1 MRIQLD
7 DHHFLNTDSF
17 CCWITREKPN
27 KDGKVNPRNM
37 SGYYPTFTGAVESY
51 IERRIKSSE
60 ATENSGKVYSTEI
73 WDTGEVRI
81 VTEQG
86 YINQLSEH
94 TVVVTDRSLDDVPQ
108 EIWDSMDAV
117 ESEVTK

>member
-7 DHHFLNTDSF
+7 EHHFLNTDNF

-51 IERRIKSSE
+51 IERRIKTSE
-60 ATENSGKVYSTEI
+60 ATEIAELKNEI
-73 WDTGEVRI
+73 EALKTEVRGW
-81 VTEQG
+81 EE
-86 YINQLSEH
+86 N
-94 TVVVTDRSLDDVPQ
+94 RK
-108 EIWDSMDAV
+108 W
-117 ESEVTK
+117 

>member
-7 DHHFLNTDSF
+7 EHHFLNTDNF

-51 IERRIKSSE
+51 IERRIKTSE
-60 ATENSGKVYSTEI
+60 ATEISELKNEI
-73 WDTGEVRI
+73 EALKTEVRGW
-81 VTEQG
+81 EE
-86 YINQLSEH
+86 N
-94 TVVVTDRSLDDVPQ
+94 R
-108 EIWDSMDAV
+108 
-117 ESEVTK
+117 K

>member
-7 DHHFLNTDSF
+7 EHHFLNTDNF

-51 IERRIKSSE
+51 IERRIKTSE
-60 ATENSGKVYSTEI
+60 ATEIAELKNEI
-73 WDTGEVRI
+73 EALKTEVRGW
-81 VTEQG
+81 EE
-86 YINQLSEH
+86 N
-94 TVVVTDRSLDDVPQ
+94 R
-108 EIWDSMDAV
+108 
-117 ESEVTK
+117 K

>member
-7 DHHFLNTDSF
+7 EHHFLNTDDF

-51 IERRIKSSE
+51 IERRIKTSE
-60 ATENSGKVYSTEI
+60 ATEISKLKNEI
-73 WDTGEVRI
+73 EALKAEVRGW
-81 VTEQG
+81 EE
-86 YINQLSEH
+86 N
-94 TVVVTDRSLDDVPQ
+94 R
-108 EIWDSMDAV
+108 
-117 ESEVTK
+117 K

>member
-7 DHHFLNTDSF
+7 EHHFLNTDNF

-51 IERRIKSSE
+51 IERRIKTSE
-60 ATENSGKVYSTEI
+60 ATEISELKNEI
-73 WDTGEVRI
+73 EALKAEVRGW
-81 VTEQG
+81 EE
-86 YINQLSEH
+86 N
-94 TVVVTDRSLDDVPQ
+94 R
-108 EIWDSMDAV
+108 
-117 ESEVTK
+117 K

>member
-7 DHHFLNTDSF
+7 EDHFLNTDNF

-51 IERRIKSSE
+51 IERRIKTSE
-60 ATENSGKVYSTEI
+60 ATEISELKNEI
-73 WDTGEVRI
+73 EALKAEVRGW
-81 VTEQG
+81 EE
-86 YINQLSEH
+86 N
-94 TVVVTDRSLDDVPQ
+94 R
-108 EIWDSMDAV
+108 
-117 ESEVTK
+117 K

>member
-7 DHHFLNTDSF
+7 EHHFLNTDNF

-51 IERRIKSSE
+51 IEWRIKTSE
-60 ATENSGKVYSTEI
+60 ATEISELKNEI
-73 WDTGEVRI
+73 EALKTEVRGW
-81 VTEQG
+81 EE
-86 YINQLSEH
+86 N
-94 TVVVTDRSLDDVPQ
+94 R
-108 EIWDSMDAV
+108 
-117 ESEVTK
+117 K

>member
-7 DHHFLNTDSF
+7 NHHFLNTDNF

-51 IERRIKSSE
+51 IERRIKTSE
-60 ATENSGKVYSTEI
+60 ATEIAELKNEI
-73 WDTGEVRI
+73 EALKAEVRGW
-81 VTEQG
+81 EE
-86 YINQLSEH
+86 N
-94 TVVVTDRSLDDVPQ
+94 R
-108 EIWDSMDAV
+108 
-117 ESEVTK
+117 K

>member
-7 DHHFLNTDSF
+7 EHHFLNTDNF

-51 IERRIKSSE
+51 IERRIKTSE
-60 ATENSGKVYSTEI
+60 ATEIAELKNEI
-73 WDTGEVRI
+73 EALKAEVRGW
-81 VTEQG
+81 EE
-86 YINQLSEH
+86 N
-94 TVVVTDRSLDDVPQ
+94 R
-108 EIWDSMDAV
+108 
-117 ESEVTK
+117 K

>member
-7 DHHFLNTDSF
+7 DHHFLNTDNF

-51 IERRIKSSE
+51 IERRIKTSE
-60 ATENSGKVYSTEI
+60 ATEIAKLKNEI
-73 WDTGEVRI
+73 EALKAEVRGW
-81 VTEQG
+81 EE
-86 YINQLSEH
+86 N
-94 TVVVTDRSLDDVPQ
+94 R
-108 EIWDSMDAV
+108 
-117 ESEVTK
+117 K

>member
-7 DHHFLNTDSF
+7 EHHFLNTDNF

-51 IERRIKSSE
+51 IERRIKTSE
-60 ATENSGKVYSTEI
+60 ATEISELKNEI
-73 WDTGEVRI
+73 EALKTEVRGW
-81 VTEQG
+81 EENG
-86 YINQLSEH
+86 
-94 TVVVTDRSLDDVPQ
+94 
-108 EIWDSMDAV
+108 
-117 ESEVTK
+117 K

>member
-7 DHHFLNTDSF
+7 EYHFLNTDNF

-51 IERRIKSSE
+51 IERRIKTSE
-60 ATENSGKVYSTEI
+60 ATEIAELKNEI
-73 WDTGEVRI
+73 EALKTEVRGW
-81 VTEQG
+81 EE
-86 YINQLSEH
+86 N
-94 TVVVTDRSLDDVPQ
+94 R
-108 EIWDSMDAV
+108 
-117 ESEVTK
+117 K

>member
-7 DHHFLNTDSF
+7 DHHFLNTDNF

-51 IERRIKSSE
+51 IERRIKTSE
-60 ATENSGKVYSTEI
+60 ATESAELKNEI
-73 WDTGEVRI
+73 EALKAEVRGW
-81 VTEQG
+81 EE
-86 YINQLSEH
+86 N
-94 TVVVTDRSLDDVPQ
+94 R
-108 EIWDSMDAV
+108 
-117 ESEVTK
+117 K

>member
-7 DHHFLNTDSF
+7 EYHFLNTDSF

-27 KDGKVNPRNM
+27 KDGKISPRNM

-60 ATENSGKVYSTEI
+60 ATEIAELK
-73 WDTGEVRI
+73 
-81 VTEQG
+81 
-86 YINQLSEH
+86 
-94 TVVVTDRSLDDVPQ
+94 
-108 EIWDSMDAV
+108 
-117 ESEVTK
+117 SEVEALKAEIRGWEGRYEKQG

>member
-7 DHHFLNTDSF
+7 DHHFLNTDNF

-51 IERRIKSSE
+51 IERRIKTSE
-60 ATENSGKVYSTEI
+60 ATEIAELKNEI
-73 WDTGEVRI
+73 EALKAEVRGW
-81 VTEQG
+81 EE
-86 YINQLSEH
+86 N
-94 TVVVTDRSLDDVPQ
+94 R
-108 EIWDSMDAV
+108 
-117 ESEVTK
+117 K